1 MAPAKKRNRLEVI
14 RDILT
19 VIKHKNGTIKPTHIL
34 YKSNLSYAMMEE
46 YLAELLEKEFIVERR
61 AGGRKS
67 YAITDKG
74 MEYLEKYHLIA
85 EFSESFGLG

>member
-1 MAPAKKRNRLEVI
+1 MATKKRNRLEVI

-19 VIKHKNGTIKPTHIL
+19 VIKQKSGTVKPTHIL

-46 YLAELLEKEFIVERR
+46 YLGELIEKEFIVEEMR
-61 AGGRKS
+61 AGHKKYS
-67 YAITDKG
+67 ITEKG
-74 MEYLEKYHLIA
+74 IQYLNKYRLIT